1 MTPPTYSLQS
11 RLALLVLGLL
21 AAVWSAT
28 AAVVWFDARHEVEE
42 ILDSHLAQAAAF
54 VVAQYQHDRPG
65 NDLQV
70 DMPPLHRYSYKTAI
84 QVFHRDRLVLRSA
97 NAPATPLVDGGSGE
111 AGFQTVLINNAK
123 WRVFAVHDAKPG
135 LKIYVGE
142 QGKSR
147 NAILWAVLRSTL
159 WPLFAALPLM
169 VLAVWWAMHK
179 GLSPMRSLGRSLVER
194 RPDALDRVRV
204 DGAPS
209 EMVPLI
215 DALNALFQRIEKL
228 LDAERRFTADA
239 AHELR
244 TPIAAI
250 RAHAQVAMHAS
261 DDGLRRS
268 ALQSTLD
275 GCDRATRL
283 VQQLLTLSRLEANAM
298 CEEQAVNLRTVAHH
312 EMAELAP
319 QALYKG
325 QLLSLEDG
333 PAYMVNG
340 DEMLLA
346 VLVRNLIDNAIRYSP
361 PGAHI
366 QVRTVCDT
374 LGTRLS
380 VEDSG
385 PGLPAADL
393 ARLGE
398 RFFRPLGTS
407 GSGSG
412 LGFSIALRIAAA
424 HHLKMEMGRSELLGG
439 LAVHVHSLPK
449 KSNEPVSGKEGRYFF

>member
-1 MTPPTYSLQS
+1 MTPAPYSLQN
-11 RLALLVLGLL
+11 RLVVLVLGLL

-70 DMPPLHRYSYKTAI
+70 DMPPLHRYAYKTAI
-84 QVFHRDRLVLRSA
+84 QVFQDGRLVLRSA
-97 NAPATPLVDGGSGE
+97 NAPATPLVAGGSRE
-111 AGFQTVLINNAK
+111 AGFQTVLLGKDA
-123 WRVFAVHDAKPG
+123 WRVFVVPGSRPG
-135 LKIYVGE
+135 LDIYVGE

-159 WPLFAALPLM
+159 WPLLAALPLM

-179 GLSPMRSLGRSLVER
+179 GLRPMRALGRSLVER
-194 RPDALDRVRV
+194 RPDALDRVSV
-204 DGAPS
+204 EGAPS

-215 DALNALFQRIEKL
+215 DALNALFQRIETL

-250 RAHAQVAMHAS
+250 RAHAQVAMNAS

-268 ALQSTLD
+268 ALQRTLD

-283 VQQLLTLSRLEANAM
+283 VQQLLTLSRLEANAVGP
-298 CEEQAVNLRTVAHH
+298 QQVVNLRSVAQH

-319 QALYKG
+319 QALHKS
-325 QLLSLEDG
+325 QLLSLEGG
-333 PAYMVNG
+333 PAFLVNG

-346 VLVRNLIDNAIRYSP
+346 VLMRNLIDNAIRYSP

-366 QVRTVCDT
+366 QVHTVCDARGT
-374 LGTRLS
+374 LLG

-407 GSGSG
+407 ESGSG

-424 HHLKMEMGRSELLGG
+424 HGLQMEIGQSARLGG
-439 LAVHVHSLPK
+439 LAVSVRGVPK
-449 KSNEPVSGKEGRYFF
+449 GPDAPLLDAGTTA

>member
-1 MTPPTYSLQS
+1 MTRATYSLQS

-54 VVAQYQHDRPG
+54 VVAQYQHDRPAD
-65 NDLQV
+65 DLQV
-70 DMPPLHRYSYKTAI
+70 DMPSLHRYSYKTAI
-84 QVFHRDRLVLRSA
+84 QVFHGGRLVLRSA
-97 NAPATPLVDGGSGE
+97 NAPTTPLVTGGSGE
-111 AGFQTVLINNAK
+111 DGLQTVVLDNSE
-123 WRVFAVHDAKPG
+123 WRVFTVNNPQQG

-159 WPLFAALPLM
+159 WPLLAALPFM
-169 VLAVWWAMHK
+169 VLAVWWAMHR
-179 GLSPMRSLGRSLVER
+179 GLRPMRDLGHALVER
-194 RPDALDRVRV
+194 RPDTLDRVRV

-215 DALNALFQRIEKL
+215 DALNSLFQRIESL

-244 TPIAAI
+244 TPIAAL
-250 RAHAQVAMHAS
+250 RAHAQVAMNES
-261 DDGLRRS
+261 DDKLRRS

-283 VQQLLTLSRLEANAM
+283 VQQLLTLSRLDANSMRAAK
-298 CEEQAVNLRTVAHH
+298 AVDLRAVAHD
-312 EMAELAP
+312 EMADLAP
-319 QALYKG
+319 RAIDKG
-325 QLLSLEDG
+325 QSLALEDG
-333 PAYMVNG
+333 PAYLVNG
-340 DEMLLA
+340 DETLLA
-346 VLVRNLIDNAIRYSP
+346 VLVRNLLDNAIRYSP
-361 PGAHI
+361 PLARI
-366 QVRTVCDT
+366 QVRTTCDAS
-374 LGTRLS
+374 GTRLS

-385 PGLPAADL
+385 PGLSVADL
-393 ARLGE
+393 TRLGE

-407 GSGSG
+407 ASGSG

-439 LAVHVHSLPK
+439 FAVHVCSLPK
-449 KSNEPVSGKEGRYFF
+449 A

>member
-1 MTPPTYSLQS
+1 M
-11 RLALLVLGLL
+11 ALLVLGLL

-54 VVAQYQHDRPG
+54 VAAQYQHDRPG

-70 DMPPLHRYSYKTAI
+70 DMPALHRYSYKTAI
-84 QVFHRDRLVLRSA
+84 QVFHDGRLVLRSA
-97 NAPATPLVDGGSGE
+97 NAPATALVAGGSEE
-111 AGFQTVLINNAK
+111 AGLQTVVLDNSE
-123 WRVFAVHDAKPG
+123 WRVFAVDDSKRG
-135 LKIYVGE
+135 IKIYVGE

-159 WPLFAALPLM
+159 WPLIAALPFM

-179 GLSPMRSLGRSLVER
+179 GLSPMRSLGRLLVER
-194 RPDALDRVRV
+194 RPDTLDRVRV

-215 DALNALFQRIEKL
+215 DALNSLFQRIERL
-228 LDAERRFTADA
+228 LDSERRFTADA

-250 RAHAQVAMHAS
+250 RAHAQVAMNEV
-261 DDGLRRS
+261 DEKLRHS
-268 ALQSTLD
+268 ALQGTLD

-283 VQQLLTLSRLEANAM
+283 VQQLLTLSRLEANVNR
-298 CEEQAVNLRTVAHH
+298 EEKAVDLRAVAQR
-312 EMAELAP
+312 EMADMAPRAIDKGLTLA
-319 QALYKG
+319 
-325 QLLSLEDG
+325 LEDG
-333 PAYMVNG
+333 PACLVHG
-340 DEMLLA
+340 DETLLG
-346 VLVRNLIDNAIRYSP
+346 VLIRNLIDNAIRYSP
-361 PGAHI
+361 PLAHI
-366 QVRTVCDT
+366 QVRTACDSS
-374 LGTRLS
+374 GIHLS

-385 PGLPAADL
+385 PGLPVADL

-412 LGFSIALRIAAA
+412 LGFSIAMRIAAA
-424 HHLKMEMGRSELLGG
+424 HHMTISIERSALLGG
-439 LAVHVHSLPK
+439 LAVHVRS
-449 KSNEPVSGKEGRYFF
+449 

>member
-1 MTPPTYSLQS
+1 MTRATYSLQS
-11 RLALLVLGLL
+11 RLVWLVLGLL

-54 VVAQYQHDRPG
+54 VVAQHQHDRPG
-65 NDLQV
+65 SDLQV
-70 DMPPLHRYSYKTAI
+70 DMPQLHRYAYKTAI
-84 QVFHRDRLVLRSA
+84 QVFDGGRLVLRSA
-97 NAPATPLVDGGSGE
+97 NAPATPLVAGGKGE
-111 AGFQTVLINNAK
+111 TGFHTVLLGK
-123 WRVFAVHDAKPG
+123 DEWRVFAVPGSKPG
-135 LKIYVGE
+135 LEIYVGE

-159 WPLFAALPLM
+159 WPLLAALPLM
-169 VLAVWWAMHK
+169 VLAVWWAMHR
-179 GLSPMRSLGRSLVER
+179 GLRPMRSLGRALVER
-194 RPDALDRVRV
+194 RPDALDRVQV

-250 RAHAQVAMHAS
+250 RTHAQVAMNEP
-261 DDGLRRS
+261 DDGLRHS
-268 ALQSTLD
+268 ALQRTLD

-283 VQQLLTLSRLEANAM
+283 VQQLLTLSRLEASTAR
-298 CEEQAVNLRTVAHH
+298 EEQAVNLRTVAHH
-312 EMAELAP
+312 EMADLAP
-319 QALYKG
+319 RALDKR

-333 PAYMVNG
+333 PAYLVHG

-374 LGTRLS
+374 LGNRLS
-380 VEDSG
+380 IEDSG

-398 RFFRPLGTS
+398 RFFRPLGTLE
-407 GSGSG
+407 SGSG

-424 HHLKMEMGRSELLGG
+424 HHLALEAGRSALLGG
-439 LAVHVHSLPK
+439 LAVHLRNVPREP
-449 KSNEPVSGKEGRYFF
+449 NAPVSHTAEHP